1 MMSAEAL
8 SNLYNLVKESV
19 SFEIFL
25 EKYIKSERETQEL
38 IKDA

>member
-8 SNLYNLVKESV
+8 SNLYNLVIESV

-25 EKYIKSERETQEL
+25 EKSIKSERETQEL